1 MLITGLEPIL
11 DLWSTYLNFFLN
23 DPVTRLLGLTSSCF
37 GAVACFLRDER
48 FVKLFLAVST
58 LFLTLHMHFLGS
70 LTGSVLSAIA
80 TVRLGLSVF
89 SAYENFPKKKLAW
102 GFFGLYCLLIPF
114 TTRSP
119 IDLAGFAATQINTL
133 SSFLSKGVS
142 FRFWI
147 FAANL
152 LWLAFDIGV
161 GAYEMAVST
170 F

>member
-1 MLITGLEPIL
+1 M
-11 DLWSTYLNFFLN
+11 
-23 DPVTRLLGLTSSCF
+23 
-37 GAVACFLRDER
+37 RDER
-48 FVKLFLAVST
+48 LVKLFLAIST

-70 LTGSVLSAIA
+70 LTGVVLSAIA
-80 TVRLGLSVF
+80 TVRLALSIF

-102 GFFGLYCLLIPF
+102 GFFGLYCLLMPF
-114 TTRSP
+114 TARSS
-119 IDLAGFAATQINTL
+119 IDLAGFIATQINTL

-170 F
+170 FISTLFSLYALIREIKESKRKIPVIS